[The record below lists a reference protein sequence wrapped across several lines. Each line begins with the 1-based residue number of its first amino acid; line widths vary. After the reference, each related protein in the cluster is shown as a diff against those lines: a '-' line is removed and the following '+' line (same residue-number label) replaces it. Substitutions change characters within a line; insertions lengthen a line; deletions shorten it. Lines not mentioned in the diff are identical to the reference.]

1 MGGLGVKIQHFPLTL
16 LVVLTTL
23 TLPCERDRVV
33 IFGSMVWFSWS
44 ANSTMPVTFGSDIP
58 LLPGQRKFA
67 IFIRKSA
74 ITQLV
79 QEIRPRFLHLL
90 GGFRDRPV

>member
-33 IFGSMVWFSWS
+33 IFGFMVWFSGS
-44 ANSTMPVTFGSDIP
+44 ANSTMSVTFGSDIP
-58 LLPGQRKFA
+58 MATKIYDFQHKIGYN
-67 IFIRKSA
+67 SA
-74 ITQLV
+74 CAGV
-79 QEIRPRFLHLL
+79 
-90 GGFRDRPV
+90 